1 MHAAIC
7 GAGLDALTLALQLG
21 RGGWTVS
28 ILESQPPHARDGYL
42 VELGSEA
49 LAAAE
54 QLGILSALVQSAEWL
69 PDVRWVDARGKPI
82 AHVHLTERR
91 DGSHE
96 DSLHILH
103 EDIER
108 ILLENLPSNV
118 AI

>member
-42 VELGSEA
+42 IEIAGEG

-54 QLGILSALVQSAEWL
+54 QMGILSAILQSAEWL
-69 PDVRWVDARGKPI
+69 PDVRWVDRHGKPI
-82 AHVHLTERR
+82 AHVHIGERHN
-91 DGSHE
+91 GSLE
-96 DSLHILH
+96 DSVHVLH
-103 EDIER
+103 EDIE
-108 ILLENLPSNV
+108 
-118 AI
+118 